1 MLTDSDLFQMGAEVS
16 TKEILKRY
24 GDITKRADVQKA
36 AVQRP
41 AEVGDVR
48 STNAEN
54 NGSAADRAAE
64 GTVQRV
70 DNNPQQSRAWQNE
83 SSVRHVQGNGQHL
96 PAPPFGRPG
105 PSGSPAQSQDEAG
118 KPRPYH
124 FRQGSGGSSR
134 SLGGHATHLPGA
146 I

>member
-1 MLTDSDLFQMGAEVS
+1 MLTDSELFQMGPEVS

-24 GDITKRADVQKA
+24 GDMTKRADVQKA

-41 AEVGDVR
+41 AEFGDVR
-48 STNAEN
+48 SNNADN
-54 NGSAADRAAE
+54 SGSAADRAAE
-64 GTVQRV
+64 STAKRV
-70 DNNPQQSRAWQNE
+70 DNNPQQTRAWQNE

-105 PSGSPAQSQDEAG
+105 PSGTPPQHPDE
-118 KPRPYH
+118 
-124 FRQGSGGSSR
+124 GGSSR
-134 SLGGHATHLPGA
+134 YHYRQGSAGSSRSQGGFGKQPMGV